1 MIKIIKKG
9 QDVKEFKCKI
19 CDTIFT
25 YEEEDLVKIQ
35 PSVFT
40 RLIYLKCPNCRH
52 TYSWAEQ
59 NYSNLW
65 EKDWW
70 RI

>member
-9 QDVKEFKCKI
+9 RDVKEFKCEI
-19 CDTIFT
+19 CDTIFS

-40 RLIYLKCPNCRH
+40 RLTYLKCPNCKH
-52 TYSWAEQ
+52 TYGWAER